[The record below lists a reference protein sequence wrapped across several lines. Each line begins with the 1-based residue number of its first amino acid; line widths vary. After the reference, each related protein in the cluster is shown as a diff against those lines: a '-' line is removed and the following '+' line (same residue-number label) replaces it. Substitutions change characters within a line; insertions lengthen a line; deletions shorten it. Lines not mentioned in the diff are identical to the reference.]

1 MMAIQLGKAVAMRD
15 VFGDTLLQLSKT
27 DPRVYALDGDL
38 ATSTKLDKV
47 AESNPSKF
55 LQMGIAEQNM
65 LGTAAGLATVGI
77 QPWVCSFAAFIAKR
91 ALDQIVVSIAQPKLD
106 VKMIGAYSGL
116 LTGCTGK
123 THQGLEDLAIMRS
136 IPHMLVFAPA
146 DAVEVKKIM
155 EFSNQY
161 HGPVYIRLARDPLP
175 TIFDEET
182 YSFSLGKAIKL
193 KDGKDATIISTGTQ
207 TVRSLEAA
215 EILENRGIQVRVLHM
230 PSVKPIDQAAI
241 IEAAEVT
248 GAIVTTEEHTIY
260 GGLGSAVAEVLVEN
274 NPVPMLRVAV
284 QDRNSES
291 GSNDALLKK
300 YNIGPE
306 DIAAAIEKVLL
317 RKGKLH

>member
-1 MMAIQLGKAVAMRD
+1 MAIQLGKAVAMRD